1 MFLASCYRYGR
12 WVEKDTKE
20 MIKWTRLALDGTD
33 NDDEQ
38 YYLGRYYFNGQYVEK
53 NYDEAIKWFRFSA
66 RLGNAYAQYHLG
78 LCYEEGYGVDRNRLI
93 AMNYYKQAA
102 AQDHREAKESLR
114 RLNSEMYNNNPW
126 EDSYFNID
134 Y

>member
-1 MFLASCYRYGR
+1 
-12 WVEKDTKE
+12 

-38 YYLGRYYFNGQYVEK
+38 YCLGRYYFNGQYVEK

-114 RLNSEMYNNNPW
+114 RLNSEMYNNKPW
-126 EDSYFNID
+126 EDYYFNID
-134 Y
+134 YQG